1 MATGVRTRMHNH
13 IPAINAEKDANTV
26 QAVRLTT
33 MGINSR
39 ARLMMA
45 EPKTGRVYGNHQ
57 ASAPGE
63 APAIDTG
70 LLTNSLQEA
79 YENDGMTG
87 YAYTNTAYAP
97 DLEYGHPD
105 GTVAPRP
112 FMQPAAREE
121 RPLFVRRMKGIF

>member
-1 MATGVRTRMHNH
+1 MRNR
-13 IPAINAEKDANTV
+13 IPTINAEKDANAV

-33 MGINSR
+33 MGINTR
-39 ARLMMA
+39 AKLAMA
-45 EPKTGRVYGNHQ
+45 EPKSGRVYGRHQ

-70 LLTNSLQEA
+70 LLINSLQEA

-87 YAYTNTAYAP
+87 YAFTNTAYAP
-97 DLEYGHPD
+97 DLEYGHTD

-112 FMQPAAREE
+112 FMQPSAREE